1 VSEEEKAVP
10 VIRHKFY
17 GKRVIIKETGTEFV
31 TGETFRPDWYDLRCA
46 IRRLKELGLTEDLV
60 PGINI
65 DFVLGGN
72 KAEAHALV
80 PKMLERA
87 SKRDYVNV
95 APFQVRVCLWV
106 LACYWYSHL
115 GGPKPESVRPTRLR
129 KLKVPVFRCP
139 YCYHKWTPPQVAMN
153 QGKVVREF
161 TK

>member
-1 VSEEEKAVP
+1 
-10 VIRHKFY
+10 
-17 GKRVIIKETGTEFV
+17 
-31 TGETFRPDWYDLRCA
+31 
-46 IRRLKELGLTEDLV
+46 LV

-65 DFVLGGN
+65 EFVLGGN

-115 GGPKPESVRPTRLR
+115 GGPKPESVKPTRLR
-129 KLKVPVFRCP
+129 KLEVPIFRCP
-139 YCYHKWTPPQVAMN
+139 YCYHKWTPPQTAMN
-153 QGKVVREF
+153 QGHVVRLF
-161 TK
+161 TMWLYRHSFQHEHEGIQTSTRHIETQVES